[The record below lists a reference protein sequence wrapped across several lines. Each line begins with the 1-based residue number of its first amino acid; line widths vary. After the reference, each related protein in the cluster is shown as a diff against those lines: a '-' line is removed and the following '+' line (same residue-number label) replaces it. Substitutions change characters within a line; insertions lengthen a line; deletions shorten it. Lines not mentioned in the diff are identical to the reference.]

1 MKKFLTLCF
10 SCLLAVFAYAD
21 SYTIYTGVPDSNG
34 YLMYSPNQITVEV
47 GDTVVF
53 QYYSSSV
60 HTTFSGAAFPSFITD
75 ASNPSHQIIMSSTGY
90 YWFYDANQSPNTGGG
105 INVRHSSNCS
115 ADIQQSTTDPHYLT
129 WDFQGIASGQAPFTY
144 TWDFGD
150 GNQSTLQNP
159 THTYAQSGVYGVCLN
174 ITDSAGCVQYH
185 CDTVFAGNKWCNAG
199 FGTQVNGLQVQFN
212 DYAFHSGNA
221 YYSYSFGD
229 GTGSAQ
235 ANPSH
240 TYSSPG
246 VYTVCQ
252 TIIDSL
258 NGCSDTV
265 CTTVTVGN
273 TTNCFVSFQYHP
285 DSANPTGM
293 YPVHFYSSATGVAP
307 YSYHWDFGDGNTSA
321 QANPTHHYA
330 QAGTYLACVSITD
343 ANGCSSTYC
352 DSVIVGRVQ
361 QACLADF
368 TYATYLLS
376 VTFTDQ
382 SSFSSSAVNY
392 HWDFG
397 DGNSSAQASP
407 NHNYAQAGTY
417 LVCLTITDNAGCSSQ
432 KCAWLTVQH
441 QNSPCDASFAAYPDT
456 SHNQMMSYY
465 FGSTAQNSPSA
476 SYHWDFGDGNTG
488 SGSFTQHTYNHPGFY
503 KVCLTV
509 TDSTPN
515 GAICTQTSCD
525 TILADTVFFTMVPSF
540 RYVVDPS
547 GYQVS
552 FTNQTYEWNFNRST
566 ALNYHW
572 DFGDGNT
579 SNLEHPTHAYANH
592 GTYKTCLTITDPS
605 SGYSRSHCDESV
617 AAFAMSIEE
626 ENKAS
631 LKVYPLPVVDILQLS
646 LNYPQSAKATLELY
660 SMQGSL
666 VFRKE
671 IELQTGD
678 KQFELNLSE
687 LNNGMYQLVIR
698 TDASEI
704 LRHSILKQQ

>member
-307 YSYHWDFGDGNTSA
+307 VH
-321 QANPTHHYA
+321 
-330 QAGTYLACVSITD
+330 
-343 ANGCSSTYC
+343 
-352 DSVIVGRVQ
+352 
-361 QACLADF
+361 
-368 TYATYLLS
+368 
-376 VTFTDQ
+376 
-382 SSFSSSAVNY
+382 Y

-704 LRHSILKQQ
+704 LRHSILKQ